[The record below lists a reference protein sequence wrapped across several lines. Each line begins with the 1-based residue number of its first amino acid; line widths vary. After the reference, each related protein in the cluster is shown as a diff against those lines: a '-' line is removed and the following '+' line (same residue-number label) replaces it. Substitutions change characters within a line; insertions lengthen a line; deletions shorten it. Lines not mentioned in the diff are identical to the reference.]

1 MSCAAA
7 RSEPSVRPR
16 LGEGPASYVARM
28 VVGVVMVAFGM
39 IFLWVASQPA
49 ILRRTD
55 DARERMGL
63 KRQGR
68 FAQGTLIA
76 LGLAGIA
83 IGVLQILG

>member
-1 MSCAAA
+1 
-7 RSEPSVRPR
+7 
-16 LGEGPASYVARM
+16 M
-28 VVGVVMVAFGM
+28 VVGVVMVAIGVV
-39 IFLWVASQPA
+39 FLWVASQPA

-68 FAQGTLIA
+68 FAQFALIA
-76 LGLAGIA
+76 MGLAGIA